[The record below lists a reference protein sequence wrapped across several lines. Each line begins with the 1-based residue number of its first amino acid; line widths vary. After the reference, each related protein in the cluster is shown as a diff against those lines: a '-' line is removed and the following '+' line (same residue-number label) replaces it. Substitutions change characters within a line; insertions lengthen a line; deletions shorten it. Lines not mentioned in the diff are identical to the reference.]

1 MEPAD
6 LAKRNSA
13 ATIGDLDAMVPAIA
27 ELAPEQGAT
36 SFPVGDGRAV
46 FFGPGLFV
54 NRLLGFG
61 LTANVQPDDLDT
73 FEQLCAKN
81 RWEPSIDVWT
91 HADPKLA
98 LMLSARGYA
107 PDDEVVALCRTLDG
121 PFPTRSHRVEVVSQD
136 TLDEWCDGAAVGWGH
151 DGTER
156 RRGSDLYG
164 RAAFRAQRPGLLL
177 ARPFDDQQVSGCAAL
192 AVVGDT
198 AILGGMSTLPDH
210 RRTGVQ
216 TTMISARLEMAVELG
231 CSLAT
236 TQAEACGDSLR
247 NLLRHGFVE
256 VGRITNWTTPLPLSR

>member
-1 MEPAD
+1 MDFAD
-6 LAKRNSA
+6 LARRNSA

-27 ELAPEQGAT
+27 DLAPEQEAM
-36 SFPVGDGRAV
+36 SVPVGDGRAV
-46 FFGPGLFV
+46 FFGRGLFV

-61 LTANVQPDDLDT
+61 LTADVQPGEIDT
-73 FEQLCAKN
+73 FEEHCTE
-81 RWEPSIDVWT
+81 RGHDPTIDVWT
-91 HADPKLA
+91 HADPD
-98 LMLSARGYA
+98 LSAMLHQRGYER
-107 PDDEVVALCRTLDG
+107 DDEVVALCHLLDG
-121 PFPTRSHRVEVVSQD
+121 PFAKHSHRVEAVSEA
-136 TLDEWCDGAAVGWGH
+136 TLDEWCDGAATGWGH

-164 RAAFRAQRPGLLL
+164 HAAFRAQRPGLLL

-198 AILGGMSTLPDH
+198 AILGGMSTLPGH

-216 TTMISARLEMAVELG
+216 TTMISARLQLAIELG

-236 TQAEACGDSLR
+236 TQAEAGSDSLR

-256 VGRITNWTTPLPLSR
+256 VDRVTSWTVQLPVSP